1 MAIMVVLAVLGAATF
16 TSSSAVSAVSAT
28 PSSFCTGEGWAQV
41 WADEF
46 SGSVLNESAWSID
59 VGAGDSQVRQ
69 SQGTRD
75 NVYLEDGHLVLR
87 SQRETSGKWNYT
99 SGAVE
104 TQHKVSWK
112 GLTRACVSA
121 KLPGGEGPLPKPSD
135 RDWCAT
141 TPLGSCRTGCP
152 AHSWSNKGT
161 CGPEKKTPPAGK
173 SCNECA
179 CNTMNTSCG
188 GDTKRPDSQGVW
200 PAHWMMPDAN
210 STGGPAACW
219 PSNGEIDIMEMVN
232 GDGTTHATYHWR
244 EREVGG
250 CGDTCPNGTHCP
262 HPSHGAGH
270 PDKTDTT
277 VFHEYAVEY
286 GPDHIHYA
294 FDGSVFETITKD
306 TTSGS
311 GQHAEFFDVPYYMI
325 LNTAVGGPWPGEP
338 TAQTK
343 FPLHHTIDYVRISQ
357 PTAKN

>member
-1 MAIMVVLAVLGAATF
+1 MAMLSILAGAAAAVF
-16 TSSSAVSAVSAT
+16 TAASS
-28 PSSFCTGEGWAQV
+28 PPSFCAGEGWAQV

-46 SGSVLNESAWSID
+46 SGATLNESAWNID
-59 VGAGDSQVRQ
+59 VKAGDSQVRN

-75 NVYLEDGHLVLR
+75 NVYLEGGHLVLR
-87 SQRETSGKWNYT
+87 SQRQRIGKWNYT

-112 GLTRACVSA
+112 GPTRACVSA
-121 KLPGGEGPLPKPSD
+121 KLPGGEGGGPAAKHGA
-135 RDWCAT
+135 DWCAT
-141 TPLGSCRTGCP
+141 TPLGGCRTGCP
-152 AHSWSNKGT
+152 AHGSGPANP
-161 CGPEKKTPPAGK
+161 CGPDKKVPTHG
-173 SCNECA
+173 SCNECP

-200 PAHWMMPDAN
+200 PAHWMMPDAD
-210 STGGPAACW
+210 STGGPATCW

-232 GDGTTHATYHWR
+232 GDGSTHATYHWR
-244 EREVGG
+244 EREIGG
-250 CGDTCPNGTHCP
+250 CGDKCTNGSKCP
-262 HPSHGAGH
+262 HPSHGESH
-270 PDKTDTT
+270 PDKTDTS

-294 FDGSVFETITKD
+294 FDGVVFETITKD
-306 TTSGS
+306 TTSSS

-338 TAQTK
+338 TALTV

-357 PTAKN
+357 PSSGKN